1 MSWMTWEEVLRQ
13 LGPPLLAAL
22 AAVGVDRLTAARG
35 LLPPGFAVPWRRTAA
50 ALVLALVLWA
60 GVFSPLAS
68 IGLPLE
74 VDFTQVGEWQLFLL
88 HGLLIACLAA
98 WHALG
103 FAGLGLADAGVGAQF
118 GLRAARPFVE
128 LGLGL
133 LAGVVAWFGVIL
145 TLVALAGL
153 VFWIGGPEALPR
165 EPPPMVPWI
174 AGLPLLLRLAV
185 SVSAGAVEEG
195 FFRGF
200 LQPRVGVFL
209 STLFFALAHLSY
221 EQPLMLVGIT
231 LLSLLFAALVRWRQ
245 NVLAAAAAHF
255 AFDAIQLLVVI
266 PFALRLLEEGG
277 GLPIAAGAAAL
288 LLD

>member
-1 MSWMTWEEVLRQ
+1 
-13 LGPPLLAAL
+13 
-22 AAVGVDRLTAARG
+22 
-35 LLPPGFAVPWRRTAA
+35 
-50 ALVLALVLWA
+50 
-60 GVFSPLAS
+60 
-68 IGLPLE
+68 
-74 VDFTQVGEWQLFLL
+74 
-88 HGLLIACLAA
+88 
-98 WHALG
+98 
-103 FAGLGLADAGVGAQF
+103 
-118 GLRAARPFVE
+118 
-128 LGLGL
+128 
-133 LAGVVAWFGVIL
+133 
-145 TLVALAGL
+145 
-153 VFWIGGPEALPR
+153 
-165 EPPPMVPWI
+165 MVPWI